1 MRLNVFLQRAGVGS
15 RRHAEQLVAEGR
27 VKVNGETA
35 LVTTPVNEGDAVMID
50 GKAMAIETRPI
61 PRLFMLHKPIDYLV
75 TTFDSQGR
83 PTIYDLPSLCPPRW
97 KSNMPRIMNVG
108 RLDVNSEGLLLLST
122 DGPLAQAMMSPKM
135 ALERVYRV
143 RVHGRLTPEQ
153 IDRLRRGV
161 TSKGVTY
168 RGAKVTEEKA
178 PTGRNTWYQIILTE
192 GKNREIRKLME
203 HFGCVVNRLIRLQ
216 YGPFKLGELR
226 AGEVWEVPQHRV
238 EALIDDL
245 RKRDANADLPT

>member
-15 RRHAEQLVAEGR
+15 RRHAEQLVADRR
-27 VKVNGETA
+27 VKVNGQIA
-35 LVTTPVNEGDAVMID
+35 LVTTPINDGDTVTID
-50 GKAMAIETRPI
+50 DKPVAIETRPI

-75 TTFDSQGR
+75 TTYDSQGR
-83 PTIYDLPSLCPPRW
+83 ATIYDLPSLRPPRW
-97 KSNMPRIMNVG
+97 KSHMPRVMNVG
-108 RLDVNSEGLLLLST
+108 RLDVNSEGLLLLSS
-122 DGPLAQAMMSPKM
+122 DGPLAQALMSPKT
-135 ALERVYRV
+135 ALERIYRV

-161 TSKGVTY
+161 TVKGVTY

-226 AGEVWEVPQHRV
+226 AGEVWEIPQNRV
-238 EALIDDL
+238 EALLADL
-245 RKRDANADLPT
+245 RERDAL

>member
-1 MRLNVFLQRAGVGS
+1 MRLNIFLQRAGVGS

-35 LVTTPVNEGDAVMID
+35 LVTTPVHDGDAVLID
-50 GKAMAIETRPI
+50 GKPVAIETRPV
-61 PRLFMLHKPIDYLV
+61 PRLFMLHKPVDYLV
-75 TTFDSQGR
+75 TTYDSQGR
-83 PTIYDLPSLCPPRW
+83 ATIYDLPALRPPRW
-97 KSNMPRIMNVG
+97 KAHMPRIMNVG
-108 RLDVNSEGLLLLST
+108 RLDINSEGLLLLSS
-122 DGPLAQAMMSPKM
+122 DGPLAQTLMSPKT

-168 RGAKVTEEKA
+168 RGAKVMEEKA

-226 AGEVWEVPQHRV
+226 PGEVWEIPQHRV
-238 EALIDDL
+238 EALLADL
-245 RKRDANADLPT
+245 QKRDNAAS